1 MAMSLSSCGG
11 SGSSSSSNRC
21 FGEIPGIID
30 SYKNKEQKIKSET
43 NANNFGKKLEEADA
57 LEKKTAEEVEKI
69 AVNLDG
75 KELDCSIDE
84 TILKI
89 NQPVKIKFK
98 EMNKIYPMYVL
109 DTEVVAAQDIP
120 LKIDD
125 PSSLKQYP
133 IDGIDKTK
141 VLMPVALDF
150 IDKDGNVVKHVDS
163 VGNFRADN
171 DGNQAVIK
179 TGTPIVFH
187 YTIPVS
193 NEMVGAESIRF
204 VVDPDRKPNIVPDFG
219 N

>member
-1 MAMSLSSCGG
+1 MSLSSCGG

-109 DTEVVAAQDIP
+109 DTEVVAA
-120 LKIDD
+120 
-125 PSSLKQYP
+125 
-133 IDGIDKTK
+133 
-141 VLMPVALDF
+141 
-150 IDKDGNVVKHVDS
+150 
-163 VGNFRADN
+163 
-171 DGNQAVIK
+171 
-179 TGTPIVFH
+179 
-187 YTIPVS
+187 
-193 NEMVGAESIRF
+193 
-204 VVDPDRKPNIVPDFG
+204 
-219 N
+219 